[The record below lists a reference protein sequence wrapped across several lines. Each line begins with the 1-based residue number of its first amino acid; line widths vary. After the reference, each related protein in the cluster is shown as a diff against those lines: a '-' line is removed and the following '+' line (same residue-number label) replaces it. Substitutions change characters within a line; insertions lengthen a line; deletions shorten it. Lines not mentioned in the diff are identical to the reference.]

1 MQLRQ
6 LVKVVKDAPVE
17 RRLETLHMAMKELSF
32 PDGALSALHKS
43 SMRASSICR

>member
-32 PDGALSALHKS
+32 PDGGLV
-43 SMRASSICR
+43 RI